1 MTADRV
7 QDKKRDAAM
16 LVVLRKLLCDQN
28 GATALEYAFVASLV
42 SIVAISFISMIGTS
56 VSASF
61 ESVATAL

>member
-1 MTADRV
+1 
-7 QDKKRDAAM
+7 M